1 MQIAKVKTVKAPNV
15 LIPITSEDKPEISK
29 ELQEKWQK
37 VLDLAAKII
46 GVPSGLIT
54 KFHPNELEVF
64 LSSRTENNPL
74 PQNLKL
80 ELGLGWYCENV
91 TGSREKTIVPNA
103 LQMEDWKENPSVPF
117 NLLSYMGIPL
127 LWPDGE
133 VFGTFCMLDLKE
145 HNYPEIYQE
154 LLESLRE
161 VIQNDLKSLIDYRRM
176 ENDLA
181 HKETLLKEVHHR
193 VKNHFH
199 LLINT
204 LHLQSFLGPESIDTD
219 KLIHDLQSRISAI
232 AMIHD
237 KLYKSISI
245 ENIQM
250 GEYLAELAKHIVST
264 LASKKVEIVSETD
277 SIEIKSEISVP
288 LGIILSELVTNSIK
302 YAFKDESAPK
312 ITLIIRKSDDGNIH
326 FCYKDNGPGFSKEL
340 NPSESS
346 SLGMTLINHSSQQ
359 LQGDFSVSGEGGFTF
374 ELNFKV

>member
-15 LIPITSEDKPEISK
+15 LIPITSEEKPEISK

-54 KFHPNELEVF
+54 KFHPTELEVF
-64 LSSRTENNPL
+64 LTSKTENNPL

-91 TGSREKTIVPNA
+91 TGTREKTIVPNA
-103 LQMEDWKENPSVPF
+103 LAMEDWKENPSVPF
-117 NLLSYMGIPL
+117 NLLSYMGIPI

-161 VIQNDLKSLIDYRRM
+161 VIQNDLKSLIDYQRI

-181 HKETLLKEVHHR
+181 HKEILLKEIHHR
-193 VKNHFH
+193 VKNHFN

-204 LHLQSFLGPESIDTD
+204 LHLHSFLEPNNVDTD
-219 KLIHDLQSRISAI
+219 KLIQNLQSRISAI
-232 AMIHD
+232 ALIHD
-237 KLYKSISI
+237 KLYKSLSI
-245 ENIQM
+245 ENILI
-250 GEYLAELAKHIVST
+250 GDYLSELAKHIVST
-264 LASKKVEIVSETD
+264 LSLKKVEIICETAP
-277 SIEIKSEISVP
+277 IEMKSDVSVP
-288 LGIILSELVTNSIK
+288 LGIIISELVTNSIK
-302 YAFKDESAPK
+302 YAFKDEPAPK
-312 ITLIIRKSDDGNIH
+312 ITLVIRKSADKNI
-326 FCYKDNGPGFSKEL
+326 FISYMDNGIGFSKGM
-340 NPSESS
+340 NPLESS
-346 SLGMTLINHSSQQ
+346 SLGMTLINHSAQQ
-359 LQGDFSVSGEGGFTF
+359 LKGEFSIKGEGGFTF
-374 ELNFKV
+374 ELNFKS